1 MNSSEAMERSE
12 LQVFIDSALHFFDI
26 NLGNHG
32 IKAGPARRIAADET
46 ITLEYT
52 GVIEI
57 SGSKHGKIY
66 FSSPASLIG
75 QILTAMGEPEIE
87 PELVEDLVG
96 EIANSIA
103 GNARSFYG
111 AGFEMSTPK
120 ILHNIPINELSGTQ
134 QPSYL
139 IPLEWEDNTSHI
151 AVWLM

>member
-1 MNSSEAMERSE
+1 MNTAESMERRE

-26 NLGNHG
+26 NLGNHN
-32 IKAGPARRIAADET
+32 IKAGPARRIAPDET

-57 SGSKHGKIY
+57 SGSKHGQIY

-75 QILTAMGEPEIE
+75 EILTAMGEPEIE

-120 ILHNIPINELSGTQ
+120 ILHNIAISELSGTQ

-139 IPLEWEDNTSHI
+139 IPLEWDDNTSHI